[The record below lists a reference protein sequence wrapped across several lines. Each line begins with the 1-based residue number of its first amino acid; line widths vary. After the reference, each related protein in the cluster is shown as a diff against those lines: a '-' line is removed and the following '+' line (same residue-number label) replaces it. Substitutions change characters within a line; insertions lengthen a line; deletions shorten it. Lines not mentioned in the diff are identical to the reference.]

1 MNKTYKDYTHM
12 NFKKTALGLSLL
24 AAIATSGM
32 ANAGKSQ
39 FTVKVDG
46 MIIPASCDIGKGVGS
61 TSIKLGK
68 LIADNLNLTKDTILP
83 VSKLQI
89 RIDCPS
95 ATAVAIQPTDVAEK
109 AGQVFY
115 MGLQVPEIFSLG
127 ATSDGAVIGGY
138 MVKLDTDSTNVD
150 QVGVSNFIVA
160 PVGSNVWSTF
170 DNTSRLIS
178 GTGQKM
184 YSWTTGDKS
193 NAPVMGKSHTIGLE
207 FTPFI
212 SPASKLKTSERID
225 IKGEATYDL
234 VYL

>member
-1 MNKTYKDYTHM
+1 M
-12 NFKKTALGLSLL
+12 NFKKTALSVTLL

-46 MIIPASCDIGKGVGS
+46 TIVPASCDIGKGIGS
-61 TSIKLGK
+61 TTVQLGK
-68 LIADNLNLTKDTILP
+68 LSADRLNTDSETMLP
-83 VSKLQI
+83 VKKMQL

-109 AGQVFY
+109 AGQVAY
-115 MGLQVPEIFSLG
+115 RGLKMVDIFSLG
-127 ATSDGAVIGGY
+127 ATSDGAVVGGY
-138 MVKLDTDSTNVD
+138 MVRLDTNSTNVD
-150 QVGVSNFIVA
+150 QLGVSNFLSA
-160 PVGSNVWSTF
+160 PVGSNVWSAF
-170 DNTSRLIS
+170 DNAHIVS

-184 YSWTTGDKS
+184 YSWTRGSKG
-193 NAPVMGKSHTIGLE
+193 NAPAMGKVHTIGLE

-212 SPASKLKTSERID
+212 SPTSTLKTSENIE

>member
-1 MNKTYKDYTHM
+1 M
-12 NFKKTALGLSLL
+12 NFKKTALNVTLL

-46 MIIPASCDIGKGVGS
+46 MIVPASCDIGKGIGS
-61 TSIKLGK
+61 TTVQLGK
-68 LIADNLNLTKDTILP
+68 LSANKLNADPNAETLLP
-83 VSKLQI
+83 VKKIEL

-109 AGQVFY
+109 AGQVSY
-115 MGLQVPEIFSLG
+115 MGMKMVDAFSLG

-138 MVKLDTDSTNVD
+138 MVKFDTNSTNID
-150 QVGVSNFIVA
+150 QLGVSNFITA
-160 PVGSNVWSTF
+160 PVGSNVWSSF
-170 DNTSRLIS
+170 ANSDSLS
-178 GTGQKM
+178 ATGQKM
-184 YSWTTGDKS
+184 YSWTSASKS
-193 NAPVMGKSHTIGLE
+193 NAPSMGKVHNIGLE

-212 SPASKLKTSERID
+212 SPASKLNTSENID

>member
-1 MNKTYKDYTHM
+1 M
-12 NFKKTALGLSLL
+12 NFKKTALNVTLL

-46 MIIPASCDIGKGVGS
+46 MIVPASCDIGKGIGS
-61 TSIKLGK
+61 TTVQLGK
-68 LIADNLNLTKDTILP
+68 LSANKLNMDTETMLP
-83 VSKLQI
+83 VKKVQL

-95 ATAVAIQPTDVAEK
+95 ATTVAIQPTDVAEK
-109 AGQVFY
+109 AGQVSY
-115 MGLQVPEIFSLG
+115 MGMKMVDAFSLG

-138 MVKLDTDSTNVD
+138 MVKFDTNSTNID
-150 QVGVSNFIVA
+150 QLGVSNFITA
-160 PVGSNVWSTF
+160 PVGSNVWSSF
-170 DNTSRLIS
+170 ANGNSLS
-178 GTGQKM
+178 ATGQKM
-184 YSWTTGDKS
+184 YSWTSASKS
-193 NAPVMGKSHTIGLE
+193 NAPSMGKVHNIGLE

-212 SPASKLKTSERID
+212 SPASKLNTSENID

>member
-1 MNKTYKDYTHM
+1 MNKTYKDYTRM
-12 NFKKTALGLSLL
+12 NFKKTALNLTLL

-32 ANAGKSQ
+32 ANAGSQ

-46 MIIPASCDIGKGVGS
+46 MIVPASCDIGNGSGS
-61 TSIKLGK
+61 TTVQLGK
-68 LIADNLNLTKDTILP
+68 LSADKLNTDSETMLP
-83 VSKLQI
+83 VKKMQL

-109 AGQVFY
+109 AGQVSY
-115 MGLQVPEIFSLG
+115 LGMKMVDIFSLG

-138 MVKLDTDSTNVD
+138 IVKLDTNSTNVD
-150 QVGVSNFIVA
+150 QLGVSSFLSA

-170 DNTSRLIS
+170 DNSAHIVS
-178 GTGQKM
+178 GTGQNM
-184 YSWTTGDKS
+184 YSWTRGSKG
-193 NAPVMGKSHTIGLE
+193 NAPAMGKVHTIGLE

-212 SPASKLKTSERID
+212 SPASTLKTSENID